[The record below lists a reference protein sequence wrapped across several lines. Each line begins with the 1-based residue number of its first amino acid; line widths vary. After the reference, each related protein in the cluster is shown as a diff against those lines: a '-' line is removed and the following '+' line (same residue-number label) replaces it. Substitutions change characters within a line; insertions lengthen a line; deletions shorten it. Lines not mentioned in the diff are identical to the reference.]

1 MKGMKGMKGMKKGK
15 KGMRKAMKIGKVR
28 KGRSITKGDLCAEL
42 EASTGVAKRDGMKI
56 LKGIEEALPELF
68 FRSSGKVTIPGIAR
82 VVIRR
87 KKATK
92 AGKRMMFGQEVKVKA
107 MKARNVVK
115 AFPAKQLKDQF

>member
-1 MKGMKGMKGMKKGK
+1 MRKGMKKV
-15 KGMRKAMKIGKVR
+15 KAVR
-28 KGRSITKGDLCAEL
+28 KGRSINKGDLCAEL

-56 LKGIEEALPELF
+56 LKGIEEDMPELLKK
-68 FRSSGKVTIPGIAR
+68 SGKVTLPGIAR

-107 MKARNVVK
+107 KPARNVVK
-115 AFPAKQLKDQF
+115 AFPAKVLKDQF

>member
-1 MKGMKGMKGMKKGK
+1 MGLV
-15 KGMRKAMKIGKVR
+15 RTSSPVIQAQRSKAMAKAMR
-28 KGRSITKGDLCAEL
+28 KGRSIAKGDLCAEI
-42 EASTGVAKRDGMKI
+42 EASTGVKKSDGMKI
-56 LKGIEEALPELF
+56 LKGIEEAMPNLLKKT
-68 FRSSGKVTIPGIAR
+68 GKVTLPGIAR

-115 AFPAKQLKDQF
+115 AFPAAALKHQF

>member
-1 MKGMKGMKGMKKGK
+1 MMGMAMRAKK
-15 KGMRKAMKIGKVR
+15 AVA
-28 KGRSITKGDLCAEL
+28 KGRSVSKGELCAEIEATSGVKKSDCAKVVKGL
-42 EASTGVAKRDGMKI
+42 EELLPGV
-56 LKGIEEALPELF
+56 
-68 FRSSGKVTIPGIAR
+68 AR

-115 AFPAKQLKDQF
+115 AFPAKALKDQFR

>member
-1 MKGMKGMKGMKKGK
+1 MKGMKGKKGMKGMKKA
-15 KGMRKAMKIGKVR
+15 KAVR
-28 KGRSITKGDLCAEL
+28 KGRSITKGDLCAEI
-42 EASTGVAKRDGMKI
+42 ETSTGVARRDGMKI
-56 LKGIEEALPELF
+56 LKGIEEALPNLLKKT
-68 FRSSGKVTIPGIAR
+68 GKVTLPGIAR

-115 AFPAKQLKDQF
+115 AYPAKALKDQF

>member
-1 MKGMKGMKGMKKGK
+1 MRKGMKKGMKGMARKGK
-15 KGMRKAMKIGKVR
+15 KSAKVMKAVK
-28 KGRSITKGDLCAEL
+28 KGRSIAKGDLCAEI
-42 EASTGVAKRDGMKI
+42 ETSTGVARRDGMKI
-56 LKGIEEALPELF
+56 LKGIEEAMPDLLKKT
-68 FRSSGKVTIPGIAR
+68 GKVTIPGIAR

>member
-1 MKGMKGMKGMKKGK
+1 MKKGK

-28 KGRSITKGDLCAEL
+28 KGRSINKGDLCAEL
-42 EASTGVAKRDGMKI
+42 ETSTGVAKRDGMKI
-56 LKGIEEALPELF
+56 LKGIEEALPELLKKT
-68 FRSSGKVTIPGIAR
+68 GKVTIPGIAR

-107 MKARNVVK
+107 MKT
-115 AFPAKQLKDQF
+115 